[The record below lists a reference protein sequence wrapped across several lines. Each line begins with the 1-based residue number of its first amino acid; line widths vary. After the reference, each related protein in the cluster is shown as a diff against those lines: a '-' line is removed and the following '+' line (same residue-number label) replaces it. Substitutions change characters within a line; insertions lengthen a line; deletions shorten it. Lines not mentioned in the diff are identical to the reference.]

1 MRLNMKMGMVVS
13 RERLEGERWWWL
25 GVMTNITSGHTGGA
39 PLSIGGTLSAS
50 IGGRDQPLLP
60 HQVAACR
67 LRHRSGQESCAA
79 GIIANIIL
87 HCFASNIRH

>member
-13 RERLEGERWWWL
+13 RERLERWL

-60 HQVAACR
+60 HQVAAR
-67 LRHRSGQESCAA
+67 
-79 GIIANIIL
+79 
-87 HCFASNIRH
+87 